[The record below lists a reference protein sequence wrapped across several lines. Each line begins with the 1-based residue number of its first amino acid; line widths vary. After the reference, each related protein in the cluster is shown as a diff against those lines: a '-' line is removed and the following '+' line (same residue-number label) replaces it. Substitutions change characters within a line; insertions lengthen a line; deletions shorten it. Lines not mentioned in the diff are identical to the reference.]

1 MNKTLNNKF
10 DSFYNSLI
18 NLFKIYLVGVLMFM
32 AFRVILVISFGDF
45 AELASI
51 KVDRLKAVWFG
62 FRFDTMILCYAM
74 MPAVFIMLAGFLIPT
89 KFSYS
94 RFSGNFFKWY
104 FTVAYFVLF
113 ILQVIDYFFF
123 KFFQSHFNLLVF
135 GIIDDDTKAVMESVW
150 TDYPII
156 WISLMIIAFLFLLF
170 WTLKRITKK
179 EHSFSPGHFWAKALG
194 LILFLGIYFLGARS
208 SLGTFP
214 LEKDDA
220 TITSN
225 NFINSIVMNGV
236 FALTDA
242 ISEHNRFAID
252 TNMGRTRDT
261 YNFPSNASAI
271 ESYLGRKLGAT
282 TNPIDSLFASTP
294 KDNFLKENP
303 PNVIFILME
312 SMSNY
317 YLDFHSESFNLLGN
331 LEKSL
336 AHCLLYRNFLSG
348 HNGTI
353 HTLECILINTPLTP
367 MSQSQYFNESFS
379 TSCALPFYEQGYHT
393 AFITGAKLGWR
404 NLGLF
409 VGNQYFKQ
417 VEGNSVI
424 LNKVKGAIECEW
436 GVYDEFMFDRMYDCL
451 AESANKDKPVFIFG
465 MSTTNHTPFEHPD
478 TYKPHSLVIPKNVI
492 GMLRTNKDIAAKN
505 FTNYQYANDCLGN
518 FIEKIRNSPL
528 GENTIIAASGDH
540 NTLQLFDY
548 ADGQLLQKRSV
559 PLVLYVPEKYL
570 KNKKPDIKVF
580 ASQKD
585 IFPTIFNLAL
595 SDAKYPNLG
604 YNLFDENISR
614 EDFFAVNA
622 YNTAMNDYGA
632 VLLGDTPLFYKWTT
646 SDKKTLVA
654 TTLAETPQLRNLL
667 EKTKAYSAS
676 ATLLIQKDIEK
687 QQKSDKK

>member
-1 MNKTLNNKF
+1 MNKTLNTKF
-10 DSFYNSLI
+10 DCFYNSLI
-18 NLFKIYLVGVLMFM
+18 NLFKIYLVGVFMFM

-45 AELASI
+45 AELGSI

-74 MPAVFIMLAGFLIPT
+74 IPAVLIMLVGFFIPK

-94 RFSGNFFKWY
+94 RFSRNFFKWY

-113 ILQVIDYFFF
+113 LLQVIDYFFF

-135 GIIDDDTKAVMESVW
+135 GIIDDDTKAVLESVW

-156 WISLMIIAFLFLLF
+156 WISLLLIAVLFSLF
-170 WTLKRITKK
+170 WIMKNIASGKRSI
-179 EHSFSPGHFWAKALG
+179 SIGPIWANILG

-208 SLGTFP
+208 SIGTFP

-220 TITSN
+220 TISPN

-242 ISEHNRFAID
+242 ISEHKHFAID
-252 TNMGRTRDT
+252 TNMGRTLDT
-261 YNFPSNASAI
+261 YGLSSNTAAV
-271 ESYLGRKLGAT
+271 ETYLGRKLGAT
-282 TNPIDSLFASTP
+282 YNPMDSLFVNTP
-294 KDNFLKENP
+294 EDNFLKENP

-317 YLDFHSESFNLLGN
+317 YLDFHSDSFNLLGN

-336 AHCLLYRNFLSG
+336 PYCLLYRNFLSC

-353 HTLECILINTPLTP
+353 HTLEGLLINTPLTP

-379 TSCALPFYEQGYHT
+379 TSCALPFYNQGYHT

-404 NLGLF
+404 NLGIF
-409 VGNQYFKQ
+409 VGNQYFEQ

-424 LNKVKGAIECEW
+424 LEKVTGAIECEW

-451 AESANKDKPVFIFG
+451 TESAKNKKPVFIFG
-465 MSTTNHTPFEHPD
+465 MTTSNHTPFEHPD
-478 TYKPHSLVIPKNVI
+478 TYKPHSLVIPKNII
-492 GMLRTNKDIAAKN
+492 GMLRANKDIAAKN

-528 GENTIIAASGDH
+528 GQNTIIAASGDH

-548 ADGQLLQKRSV
+548 SDGQLLQKRSV

-570 KNKKPDIKVF
+570 KNLKPDIKVF

-595 SDAKYPNLG
+595 SDAKFPNLG
-604 YNLFDENISR
+604 NNLLDTKIRR

-622 YNTAMNDYGA
+622 YNTAINDYGA

-646 SDKKTLVA
+646 ADKKTLTP
-654 TTLAETPQLRNLL
+654 TTLSETPQLRTLL

-676 ATLLIQKDIEK
+676 ATLMIQNDIGK
-687 QQKSDKK
+687 QQKSHKQ

>member
-1 MNKTLNNKF
+1 MNKIFNTKF
-10 DSFYNSLI
+10 DCFYNSLI
-18 NLFKIYLVGVLMFM
+18 KLFKIYLIGVFMFM

-45 AELASI
+45 AELGSLKA
-51 KVDRLKAVWFG
+51 DRLKAVWFG

-74 MPAVFIMLAGFLIPT
+74 IPAVFTMLIGFLIPS
-89 KFSYS
+89 KLNYS
-94 RFSGNFFKWY
+94 RFSDIFFKWY
-104 FTVAYFVLF
+104 FTLAYFVLF
-113 ILQVIDYFFF
+113 LLQLIDYFFF

-150 TDYPII
+150 SDYPII
-156 WISLMIIAFLFLLF
+156 WISIFVIAVLFSLF
-170 WTLKRITKK
+170 WIFKRITKK
-179 EHSFSPGHFWAKALG
+179 EHSFAHGHLWAKAFG

-208 SLGTFP
+208 SIGTFP

-220 TITSN
+220 TISPN

-242 ISEHNRFAID
+242 ISEHNHFTID
-252 TNMGRTRDT
+252 PNMGRTLDAYKFSSSTEAVET
-261 YNFPSNASAI
+261 Y
-271 ESYLGRKLGAT
+271 LQRKLGAT
-282 TNPIDSLFASTP
+282 SNPLDSLFAYTP
-294 KDNFLKENP
+294 NDIFLKENP
-303 PNVIFILME
+303 PNVIFIQME

-336 AHCLLYRNFLSG
+336 PYCQLYRNFLSC

-353 HTLECILINTPLTP
+353 HTLEGLLINTPLTP
-367 MSQSQYFNESFS
+367 MSQSQYFDESFS
-379 TSCALPFYEQGYHT
+379 TSCALPFYKQGYHT
-393 AFITGAKLGWR
+393 AFVTGAKLGWR

-409 VGNQYFKQ
+409 VGNQYFGQ

-424 LNKVKGAIECEW
+424 LEKVKGAIECEW

-451 AESANKDKPVFIFG
+451 TESAKNKKPVFIFG
-465 MSTTNHTPFEHPD
+465 MTTTNHTPFEHPD
-478 TYKPHSLVIPKNVI
+478 TYKPYSLAIPKNVS
-492 GMLRTNKDIAAKN
+492 GMLRTNMEIASKN

-528 GENTIIAASGDH
+528 GKNTIIAASGDH

-548 ADGQLLQKRSV
+548 SDGQLLQKRSV
-559 PLVLYVPEKYL
+559 PLLLYVPEKYL
-570 KNKKPDIKVF
+570 KNKNPDVKVF

-585 IFPTIFNLAL
+585 VFPTLFNLAL

-604 YNLFDENISR
+604 NNLFDTNISR

-622 YNTAMNDYGA
+622 YNTAMNDFGA

-646 SDKKTLVA
+646 SDKKTLTP
-654 TTLAETPQLRNLL
+654 TTLAETPQLRKLL
-667 EKTKAYSAS
+667 EKTKAYTAS
-676 ATLLIQKDIEK
+676 ATLLIQNDIKK
-687 QQKSDKK
+687 QQHKSKK